1 MATTTDFEEIFG
13 AVAQQTIEID
23 GRINNATQDIN
34 NNTTGAV
41 SAAVVEIGGHINN
54 ATQDINN
61 NTAGT
66 VAQGTAETVAQV
78 RRSEDN
84 IIAKLTGEKEWWF
97 IILLAAMFVVGV
109 FLMYLYTKNIRYI
122 MVPDADG
129 NPKATENYCRWI
141 IVMLVPLVPT
151 LLLSLSSIG
160 TKKANDER
168 G

>member
-1 MATTTDFEEIFG
+1 MATTTNFEEIFG
-13 AVAQQTIEID
+13 AVAQQTIEIG
-23 GRINNATQDIN
+23 GRIDNATQTIN
-34 NNTTGAV
+34 DNTTGAV

-54 ATQDINN
+54 ATQAINN
-61 NTAGT
+61 NTAGA

-97 IILLAAMFVVGV
+97 IILLAAMFAGGV
-109 FLMYLYTKNIRYI
+109 FLMYLYTKNIGYI
-122 MVPDADG
+122 MVPDANG
-129 NPKATENYCRWI
+129 NPKAAKNICRWI
-141 IVMLVPLVPT
+141 VVTLAPLVPT
-151 LLLSLSSIG
+151 LLLYLTSIG